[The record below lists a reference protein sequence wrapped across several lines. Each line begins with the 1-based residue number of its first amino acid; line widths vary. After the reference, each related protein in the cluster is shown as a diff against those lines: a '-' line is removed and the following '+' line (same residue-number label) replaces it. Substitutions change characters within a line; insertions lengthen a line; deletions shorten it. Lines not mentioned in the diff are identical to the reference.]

1 MSACLD
7 CTVFRQRMD
16 RLTGSL
22 HRRSRKPIAQIMR
35 PVQRFMHEEASSG
48 IVLLA
53 AAVVALV
60 WANSPWHHVYDELL
74 ETHVI
79 MGFGSW
85 ALDETIH
92 HWIDDG
98 LMAVFFF
105 VVGLEIKRAIVVGE
119 LRSVGRA
126 ALPVF
131 AALGGMIVPALI
143 YFAFNAGGVGD
154 RGWGIPMATDIAFS
168 LGVLSLLRT
177 RAPLPL
183 KMFLTAFAIID
194 DLGAVIVI
202 AVFYTGEIVWGN
214 LGIAAL
220 LLFALVVVGR
230 LGIRHPL
237 VYAPLGVTVWLLFLE
252 SGVHATIAGVLVA
265 ATIPIRVR
273 VDSAR
278 FLARGRDLLLAF
290 ERSAEC
296 GREEEPSGE
305 QKGNLE
311 ELEDTTREMQSPL
324 QRFETAL
331 HPWVAFVI
339 MPLFALS
346 NAGVRIEGDLF
357 GALTHLTHPVALG
370 IILGLVVGKQVGVT
384 AFSLVAVRLGFA
396 ALPNGVTWSQFYG
409 VALLGGIG
417 FTMSLFISNLA
428 FTGDLLN
435 TEAKMGILLGS
446 AISGVAGYLVLLRA
460 GRGMTGLSSPGA
472 GTGE

>member
-1 MSACLD
+1 
-7 CTVFRQRMD
+7 MD
-16 RLTGSL
+16 RITDSL
-22 HRRSRKPIAQIMR
+22 HGHSQTPITQLMR

-48 IVLLA
+48 IVLFV

-60 WANSPWHHVYDELL
+60 WANSPWYHTYEELFEMHVS
-74 ETHVI
+74 I
-79 MGFGSW
+79 GFGEW
-85 ALDETIH
+85 VLNETLH

-105 VVGLEIKRAIVVGE
+105 VVGLEIKRAVVVGE
-119 LRSVGRA
+119 LSSVRKA
-126 ALPVF
+126 ALPIF

-143 YFAFNAGGVGD
+143 YLAFNAGGVGA

-183 KMFLTAFAIID
+183 KIFLAAFAIID
-194 DLGAVIVI
+194 DIGAVIVI
-202 AVFYTGEIVWGN
+202 AVFYTGDIVWGN

-220 LLFALVVVGR
+220 FLVALVVVGR

-237 VYAPLGVTVWLLFLE
+237 VYALLGVIVWLLFLE
-252 SGVHATIAGVLVA
+252 SGVHATVAGVLVA

-273 VDSAR
+273 VDSAG
-278 FLARGRDLLLAF
+278 FLARGRDLLLVF
-290 ERSAEC
+290 ERSGEY
-296 GREEEPSGE
+296 GQERETSSE
-305 QKGNLE
+305 QRAILQ
-311 ELEDTTREMQSPL
+311 ELEDTAKEMQSPL

-346 NAGVRIEGDLF
+346 NAGVRIEGDIF
-357 GALTHLTHPVALG
+357 GALTHLTHPVAVG

-396 ALPNGVTWSQFYG
+396 ALPYGVTWSQFYG

-417 FTMSLFISNLA
+417 FTMSLFITNLA

-435 TEAKMGILLGS
+435 TEAKMGILVGS
-446 AISGVAGYLVLLRA
+446 AIAGVMGYLVLLRA
-460 GRGMTGLSSPGA
+460 GRGMTGVSSSGA
-472 GTGE
+472 AMGK

>member
-1 MSACLD
+1 
-7 CTVFRQRMD
+7 
-16 RLTGSL
+16 
-22 HRRSRKPIAQIMR
+22 MR

-48 IVLLA
+48 IVLFV

-60 WANSPWHHVYDELL
+60 WANSPWYHTYEKLFDMYVS
-74 ETHVI
+74 I
-79 MGFGSW
+79 GFGEW
-85 ALDETIH
+85 VLKETLH

-105 VVGLEIKRAIVVGE
+105 VVGLEIKRAVVVGE
-119 LRSVGRA
+119 LSSVRKA
-126 ALPVF
+126 ALPIF

-143 YFAFNAGGVGD
+143 YLAFNAGGVGA

-183 KMFLTAFAIID
+183 KIFLAAFAIID
-194 DLGAVIVI
+194 DIGAVIVI
-202 AVFYTGEIVWGN
+202 AVFYTDDIVWRN
-214 LGIAAL
+214 LGIAAVFL
-220 LLFALVVVGR
+220 AVLAVVGR

-237 VYAPLGVTVWLLFLE
+237 VYALLGVIVWLLFLE
-252 SGVHATIAGVLVA
+252 SGVHATVAGVLVA

-273 VDSAR
+273 VDSAG
-278 FLARGRDLLLAF
+278 FLARGRDLLLVF
-290 ERSAEC
+290 ERS
-296 GREEEPSGE
+296 GE
-305 QKGNLE
+305 YGHEGETSSEQRAIVQ
-311 ELEDTTREMQSPL
+311 ELEDTAREMQSPL

-357 GALTHLTHPVALG
+357 GALSHLTHPVAVG

-384 AFSLVAVRLGFA
+384 AFALVAVRLGFA
-396 ALPNGVTWSQFYG
+396 ALPYGVTWVQFYG
-409 VALLGGIG
+409 VSLLGGIG
-417 FTMSLFISNLA
+417 FTMSLFITNLA

-446 AISGVAGYLVLLRA
+446 AIAGVMGYLVLLRA
-460 GRGMTGLSSPGA
+460 GRGMKGVSYSGA
-472 GTGE
+472 GMGK